1 MMSPPQA
8 LQAASLEEL
17 PERVVVHD
25 RKYALVDLTRG
36 SVEEHAIPL
45 AWRRKF
51 LGGRGLNVFLLAKHL
66 PRGVEPFDPGNVLI
80 FGAGLLTGTVAPSS
94 SRMNVTFKSPE
105 SHVLGDGNIGGFF
118 GAEMRNAGFDH
129 VVVTGRAARP
139 SFLWIEEGRIE
150 LRSAEPYWGC
160 DTLEAQERFRRDLG
174 RCEMVVCGV
183 AGERLVRF
191 ASVRS
196 GMKRSARC
204 GGGAVMGSKNLK
216 ALVARG
222 TQQLPVA
229 YPEQLLVKGA
239 EIHHY
244 VDASKI
250 SKVLGTVGTAFLYD
264 TSNAIGA
271 IRTKNSQLNQWS
283 DAFNS
288 DKIEHRVTKMVS
300 CSGCSVHCTHRN
312 VHGGEGPEYSTT
324 GIMGANIGIQDTDE
338 LIKLNNLCNDL
349 GFDTSSAGTYLA
361 WAMELFERGIIDE
374 KLTGMPLRW
383 GDFEGVCKLLHM
395 TSRREG
401 FGNVLA
407 EGSQAVK
414 LGYYPPEAMD
424 YFIGV
429 KGLPQSDPHDVRYLK
444 AFGLGIAVASR
455 GADHLRNRPTLEIFM
470 NIPLEAKERIYGKG
484 VTRDPTAYEGKAVTV
499 AFSDDMFAVVDS
511 VGICKFVTHGFNSP
525 HLVQFD
531 HIRDLLLL
539 TAGLKFSSEEL
550 RRVGGN
556 VIDVER
562 YFNTVHCG
570 LTRSDDTLPKRYFDD
585 PMPLGMAKGHHISRE
600 GFGRMLDDY
609 YRLRGWQPDGQLQPG
624 RKAEFE
630 ALLGQA
636 RDPEPQGI

>member
-1 MMSPPQA
+1 MSPP
-8 LQAASLEEL
+8 QAASLEEL
-17 PERVVVHD
+17 PERVVVAD
-25 RKYALVDLTRG
+25 RAFAIVNLTNGQATKHR
-36 SVEEHAIPL
+36 IPV
-45 AWRRKF
+45 AWRRRF
-51 LGGRGLNVFLLAKHL
+51 LGGRGLNVFLLTKFL
-66 PRGVEPFDPGNVLI
+66 PREADPLGPDNVLI

-94 SRMNVTFKSPE
+94 SRMSVTFLSPE
-105 SHVLGDGNIGGFF
+105 SYILGDGNIGGFF

-129 VVVTGRAARP
+129 IVCVGRAPKP
-139 SFLWIEEGRIE
+139 SYLWIEGGRIE
-150 LRSAEPYWGC
+150 VRDASGFWG
-160 DTLEAQERFRRDLG
+160 TETIQVQEDIRKALG
-174 RCEMVVCGV
+174 RCEMVVTGV

-196 GMKRSARC
+196 GLKRSARC

-222 TQQLPVA
+222 NETIPTA
-229 YPEQLLVKGA
+229 YPEQLLTRGA
-239 EIHHY
+239 DIHEY
-244 VDASKI
+244 VTGSKI

-271 IRTKNSQLNQWS
+271 IRTKNSQLNQWT

-324 GIMGANIGIQDTDE
+324 GIMGANIGIADTDE

-349 GFDTSSAGTYLA
+349 GFDTSSTGTYLA
-361 WAMELFERGIIDE
+361 WAMELFERGLITE
-374 KLTGMPLRW
+374 KLTGEPLRW
-383 GDFEGVCKLLHM
+383 GDYDQVARLLHM

-407 EGSQAVK
+407 EGSQAVR
-414 LGYYPPEAMD
+414 LGYYPREAME

-444 AFGLGIAVASR
+444 AFGLGLAVASR

-470 NIPLEAKERIYGKG
+470 NIPLDEKERIYGKG

-511 VGICKFVTHGFNSP
+511 AGICKFVTHGFNSP
-525 HLVQFD
+525 NLVKFE
-531 HIRDLLLL
+531 HVRDLLHL
-539 TAGLKFSSEEL
+539 TAGIKLSSEAL
-550 RRVGGN
+550 RKLGAT
-556 VIDVER
+556 VIDIER
-562 YFNTVHCG
+562 FFNTTRCG
-570 LTRSDDTLPKRYFDD
+570 VTRADDTLPKRYFDD
-585 PMPLGMAKGHHISRE
+585 PMPLGMAKGHQISRD
-600 GFGRMLDDY
+600 GFEVMLQDY
-609 YRLRGWQPDGQLQPG
+609 YALRGWQRDGQLTRERRG
-624 RKAEFE
+624 EFE
-630 ALLGQA
+630 SWLAEEAPPLVA
-636 RDPEPQGI
+636 TAA

>member
-1 MMSPPQA
+1 MSPPP
-8 LQAASLEEL
+8 AAPQVVALEEL
-17 PERVVVHD
+17 PEKVVVAD
-25 RKYALVDLTRG
+25 RKMARVNLTRG
-36 SVEEHAIPL
+36 TVETRAIPL
-45 AWRRKF
+45 AWRRTF
-51 LGGRGLNVFLLAKHL
+51 LGGRGLNVFLLTKYL
-66 PRGVEPFDPGNVLI
+66 PPGTEPLDPANVMV

-94 SRMNVTFKSPE
+94 SRMNVTFRSPE
-105 SHVLGDGNIGGFF
+105 SFILGDGNIGGFF

-129 VVVTGRAARP
+129 VVVTGRAEKP
-139 SFLWIEEGRIE
+139 SYLWLEDGKIEVRD
-150 LRSAEPYWGC
+150 AAPYWGM
-160 DTLEAQERFRRDLG
+160 DTLAVQEKIRADLG
-174 RCEMVVCGV
+174 KCEMLVTGV

-222 TQQLPVA
+222 ADNTLPVA
-229 YPEQLLVKGA
+229 YPEHLLTTGA
-239 EIHHY
+239 AIHDY
-244 VDASKI
+244 VTGSKI

-288 DKIEHRVTKMVS
+288 DQIEHRVTKMVS

-324 GIMGANIGIQDTDE
+324 GIMGANIGVDDTDE

-349 GFDTSSAGTYLA
+349 GYDTSSAGTYLA
-361 WAMELFERGIIDE
+361 WAMELFERGIITE
-374 KLTGMPLRW
+374 KLTGEKLAW
-383 GDFEGVCKLLHM
+383 GDFEQVSRLLHM
-395 TSRREG
+395 TARREG

-470 NIPLEAKERIYGKG
+470 NLPMETKEQIYGKG

-525 HLVQFD
+525 HLVKFD
-531 HIRDLLLL
+531 HVRDLLHL
-539 TAGLKFSSEEL
+539 TTGLKFSSAQL
-550 RRVGGN
+550 RACGGN
-556 VIDVER
+556 VIDIER
-562 YFNTVHCG
+562 YFNTQVCG
-570 LTRSDDTLPKRYFDD
+570 ITRDDDTLPKRYFDD

-600 GFGRMLDDY
+600 GFELMLDDY
-609 YRLRGWQPDGQLQPG
+609 YRIRGWQADGHLTKA
-624 RKAEFE
+624 RRAEFE
-630 ALLGQA
+630 SMVTA
-636 RDPEPQGI
+636 

>member
-1 MMSPPQA
+1 MTPPAARAA
-8 LQAASLEEL
+8 LALEEL
-17 PERVVVHD
+17 PERLVVQD
-25 RKYALVDLTRG
+25 RQMAVVDLTRG
-36 SVEEHAIPL
+36 RVAKQAIPV
-45 AWRRKF
+45 AWRRTF

-66 PRGVEPFDPGNVLI
+66 PRGAEPLGPENVLI

-94 SRMNVTFKSPE
+94 SRMNVTFRSPE
-105 SHVLGDGNIGGFF
+105 SDVLGDGNIGGFF

-129 VVVTGRAARP
+129 LVLKGRAERP
-139 SFLWIEEGRIE
+139 SYLWVEDGKVEVRDA
-150 LRSAEPYWGC
+150 SKYWGT
-160 DTLEAQERFRRDLG
+160 DTLRAQEDIRRDHG
-174 RCEMVVCGV
+174 KCEIVLTGV

-222 TQQLPVA
+222 NDTLPTA
-229 YPEQLLVKGA
+229 YPNELLLRGA
-239 EIHHY
+239 QIHDY
-244 VDASKI
+244 VTDSKI

-271 IRTKNSQLNQWS
+271 IRTKNSQLNQWT

-288 DKIEHRVTKMVS
+288 DKIERRVTKMVS

-324 GIMGANIGIQDTDE
+324 GIMGANIGIGDTDE
-338 LIKLNNLCNDL
+338 LIRLNNLCNDL

-361 WAMELFERGIIDE
+361 WAMELYERGIIGDE
-374 KLTGMPLRW
+374 LTGMPLRW
-383 GDFEGVCKLLHM
+383 GDYDTVCKLLSM

-407 EGSQAVK
+407 EGSQAVR

-429 KGLPQSDPHDVRYLK
+429 KGLPQSDPHDIRYLK

-470 NIPLEAKERIYGKG
+470 NIPMEEKERIYGKG
-484 VTRDPTAYEGKAVTV
+484 VTRDPTAYEGKAITV

-511 VGICKFVTHGFNSP
+511 AGICKFVTHGFNSP
-525 HLVQFD
+525 NLVKFE
-531 HIRDLLLL
+531 HVRDLVHL
-539 TAGLKFSSEEL
+539 TAGLKLSGAEM
-550 RRVGGN
+550 RDVGRN
-556 VIDVER
+556 VIDIER
-562 YFNTVHCG
+562 YFNTRRCG
-570 LTRSDDTLPKRYFDD
+570 VTRADDTLPKRYFDD
-585 PMPLGMAKGHHISRE
+585 PMPLGMAKGHHIRRE
-600 GFGRMLDDY
+600 GFELMLDDY
-609 YRLRGWQPDGQLQPG
+609 YRLRGWSQDGMLPPE
-624 RKAEFE
+624 RE
-630 ALLGQA
+630 AALEAMLA
-636 RDPEPQGI
+636 A